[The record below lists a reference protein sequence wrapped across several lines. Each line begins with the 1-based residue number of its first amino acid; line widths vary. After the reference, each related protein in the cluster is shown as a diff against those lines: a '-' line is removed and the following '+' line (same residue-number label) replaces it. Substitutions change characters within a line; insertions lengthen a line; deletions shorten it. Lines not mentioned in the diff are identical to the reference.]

1 MMMKKLIKKT
11 CILLSVF
18 LLLKNVNAVDNWD
31 NIAFSI
37 KPLKQKIT
45 YGEPVILQAELTNLG
60 NQAVWFANSELDV
73 GFDTVGVSII
83 NKAGISQVYR
93 TWYVEEPGDAGFSI
107 PAKKKRV
114 FHLNL
119 HWNAATDSY
128 IFDTSGQF
136 NIIVKVFNFSGGNH
150 LTATSKIDVIA
161 TLERLDNQMS
171 GLLLRRDIAGVL
183 AGVSQPDGDTLAL
196 FEQAIEQKNLMSPYF
211 SEALGRYYLT
221 SNLTRAE
228 AVSRSNHY
236 FKKALEGMSTDFP
249 LRLQTMKGLY
259 QSSLAEQDVKSA
271 EVTLQKL
278 EKINPDDIKLFN
290 MRNNLQQ
297 ERIFQSI
304 KEE

>member
-221 SNLTRAE
+221 SDLTRTE
-228 AVSRSNHY
+228 AVNRSNHY
-236 FKKALEGMSTDFP
+236 FKKALDGMSIDFP
-249 LRLQTMKGLY
+249 LRLQAMKGLY

-271 EVTLQKL
+271 EIALQKL
-278 EKINPDDIKLFN
+278 EQINPDDIKLFN